1 MTKQQFLKTL
11 KEKLQILDE
20 TEVKKIVKK
29 YEKQIKEQLEEG
41 KSEAE
46 AIASFGD
53 INQLVKEILASYKIS
68 DSYQK
73 PFKLEEWIDWIVDKI
88 VAFFQEFSELL
99 ATKKGENIIRI
110 VFKVLIILFVIWLLK
125 LPFYFVEGLG
135 RVILHI
141 FPNTIY
147 RIFSGVWFVFIHFS
161 YLVVAVLLLYYL
173 IKRLIEEDKNLSES
187 KTVVPKKK
195 NKQEGITEEKGDQ
208 NIETKKENYAAMLFQ
223 PFLVILQ
230 VLAVLVTIPLW
241 VGIIGLSVALGL
253 LVCLWFQGVYLIG
266 LFFLIIGCILVGS
279 SLIGLIYHFIQVK
292 GGSKR

>member
-195 NKQEGITEEKGDQ
+195 TNKKGSRK
-208 NIETKKENYAAMLFQ
+208 KKEIKISKQKKKTMQ
-223 PFLVILQ
+223 PCCFN
-230 VLAVLVTIPLW
+230 
-241 VGIIGLSVALGL
+241 
-253 LVCLWFQGVYLIG
+253 
-266 LFFLIIGCILVGS
+266 
-279 SLIGLIYHFIQVK
+279 HFW
-292 GGSKR
+292 